1 MTLMQSSLTVAPH
14 STQKMQF
21 RVTIPN
27 SATPGGHYGAVMFKN
42 QDSATGSQIQFEKK
56 IASIILLTVSG
67 AISENLALNS
77 SGITINQI
85 SSGSNAG
92 GGTSFNPNSIIDTI
106 PWYQSLFGTLQNDST
121 QKPLNDFGVN
131 FQIPIKNTGN
141 VHIRPKGKITL
152 LDEAGVPLKAIGRE
166 SIVDENGVVISEST
180 VDYIPL
186 NNQQSAILPNS
197 DRIFENTWQGFIE
210 EYTDRYGKKQYRYL
224 TPSEKSAGRS
234 LNERLF
240 PWEKL
245 ETKKVQKQLT
255 AQIDVEYDKQDGTKQ
270 EFHAAPKFLVVY
282 DEAKVVINY
291 WSLAL
296 ILIPIVVLL

>member
-1 MTLMQSSLTVAPH
+1 M
-14 STQKMQF
+14 
-21 RVTIPN
+21 
-27 SATPGGHYGAVMFKN
+27 
-42 QDSATGSQIQFEKK
+42 
-56 IASIILLTVSG
+56 
-67 AISENLALNS
+67 
-77 SGITINQI
+77 
-85 SSGSNAG
+85 
-92 GGTSFNPNSIIDTI
+92 
-106 PWYQSLFGTLQNDST
+106 
-121 QKPLNDFGVN
+121 NDFSVD

-141 VHIRPKGKITL
+141 VHIRPKGRITL
-152 LDEAGVPLKAIGRE
+152 LDETGTPLKAIGRE
-166 SIVDENGVVISEST
+166 SIVDDNGVVISEST

-197 DRIFENTWQGFIE
+197 DRIFENKWQGFVE

-255 AQIDVEYDKQDGTKQ
+255 AQIDVEYEKQDGTKQ

-282 DEAKVVINY
+282 DEARVVINY

-296 ILIPIVVLL
+296 IFIPIILLI

>member
-121 QKPLNDFGVN
+121 QQPLNDFGVN

-152 LDEAGVPLKAIGRE
+152 LDEA
-166 SIVDENGVVISEST
+166 
-180 VDYIPL
+180 
-186 NNQQSAILPNS
+186 
-197 DRIFENTWQGFIE
+197 
-210 EYTDRYGKKQYRYL
+210 
-224 TPSEKSAGRS
+224 
-234 LNERLF
+234 
-240 PWEKL
+240 
-245 ETKKVQKQLT
+245 
-255 AQIDVEYDKQDGTKQ
+255 
-270 EFHAAPKFLVVY
+270 
-282 DEAKVVINY
+282 
-291 WSLAL
+291 
-296 ILIPIVVLL
+296 